1 MATLTD
7 DSVVLLYDVPAGIY
21 GENQNCSQPIKRP
34 RYISIDGLNNT
45 SDFIVEAKLHPDA
58 AWQEID
64 TVDKTLPS
72 AMIAMDNPPTMVR
85 IRRLSGTNA
94 VTIYAQR

>member
-7 DSVVLLYDVPAGIY
+7 DSVVLLYDPANAIY
-21 GENQNCSQPIKRP
+21 GDNVDCSQPIKLP
-34 RYISIDGLNNT
+34 KYISIDGLNNT
-45 SDFIVEAKLHPDA
+45 SDFIVEAKLHPNA

-64 TVDKTLPS
+64 TVDKTVPN

-85 IRRLSGTNA
+85 LRRVSGSNN
-94 VTIYAQR
+94 VVVYAKR